1 MSIEAAIILALGVV
15 ILSLLTSVFFL
26 ARRNPGASSDA
37 ANFGL
42 DQQLDSMKL
51 ELNKV
56 SDLVREL
63 EKDREGKFGELSAQ
77 LKSTAE
83 QTAALSTTTGA
94 LREALAN
101 SRARGQWGE
110 RMAEDVLR
118 LIGFVEGV
126 NYVKQQS
133 LEDGHSRPDFTF
145 LLPRDLRLNMD
156 VKFPLDNYL
165 RAVNAE
171 DSDDRKRFT
180 TAFLRDVRGRI
191 NEVVSRDYIDPGQS
205 TLGCV
210 LLFIPNEQIYQFIHE
225 KDGALIDDSMKQQ
238 VVLCSPISLFA
249 ILVVIRQA
257 VDNFTVEQTSNQI
270 IVELGLFNKQWGQF
284 INKLELVGKRIDDAQ
299 KEYQALTTTRRRALE
314 RPLSRIESLRKSRGL
329 SLPEERIDGEL
340 IDDELVD
347 GDLVNGEGEDSFEP
361 VLETLDERV
370 AGR

>member
-1 MSIEAAIILALGVV
+1 MSIEAAVILALGVV
-15 ILSLLTSVFFL
+15 ILFLLISVLFL
-26 ARRNPGASSDA
+26 ARRKPAAGAP
-37 ANFGL
+37 NFAL

-51 ELNKV
+51 ELSKV

-63 EKDREGKFGELSAQ
+63 EKDRVGKFGELSAQ

-83 QTAALSTTTGA
+83 QTAALSATTGA

-133 LEDGHSRPDFTF
+133 LEDGRSRPDFTF

-171 DSDDRKRFT
+171 DADDRKRFT

-225 KDGALIDDSMKQQ
+225 NDDALIDDSMKQQ

-329 SLPEERIDGEL
+329 SLPEERIDGEP
-340 IDDELVD
+340 VD
-347 GDLVNGEGEDSFEP
+347 GDLVNGEREDSFGP
-361 VLETLDERV
+361 VLETLDESV
-370 AGR
+370 TGR